1 MLDFVGGTIMSQ
13 PIVKSRDAHWLR
25 AFTFSIFMASSVVV
39 SYLPLYYQALGFTS
53 VQIGLL
59 YSIGPLISIV
69 SNLFWGLISDRL
81 GTLKK
86 VLILLLCAQIILS
99 LILSQFAS
107 FGSVVP
113 ILILFYFFYFPI
125 FPLNDSFSI
134 VTAQAQ
140 GKSFIGIRVFGSIG
154 FAVAA
159 LLFGMVL
166 RTAGAIY
173 TVWVLVFIGVLS
185 LSIAF
190 FLTDKRAALKKME
203 FSGLWAVLR
212 QREVLL
218 FFLFVL
224 LLAIAH
230 RLNEAFLGV
239 TLTGLGADESLV
251 GWAWM
256 LSAVSEIPIFFLLNA
271 FGDRFKELPLL
282 ALSGLTYA
290 IRLLLVANLQ
300 TPGAIVATQLM
311 HSVSFGIF
319 YFVAVR
325 YISRVIPEEYRS
337 TGLALYTIVWSSIAG
352 LLSGTFGGML
362 LEANGKDMVFH
373 VGAAFAVAACAGFLA
388 MAVHS
393 RYAETGTRWPRRRR

>member
-1 MLDFVGGTIMSQ
+1 MSQ
-13 PIVKSRDAHWLR
+13 QVVKSRDAHWLR

-154 FAVAA
+154 FAIAA

-173 TVWVLVFIGVLS
+173 TVWVLVLIGILS
-185 LSIAF
+185 LGIAF
-190 FLTDKRAALKKME
+190 FLTDKRASMKKME
-203 FSGLWAVLR
+203 FSGLWAVLK

-352 LLSGTFGGML
+352 LLSGTFGGIL
-362 LEANGKDMVFH
+362 LEAHGKDMVFH